1 MTERALADTPRVLV
15 IGYGNPG
22 RQDDGLGP
30 AVALA
35 IEHLGGPRIAAL
47 DAYQL
52 NIEDAID
59 IADHDVV
66 WFVDASLDG
75 PEPFAVHTMAPAASI
90 EFTSH
95 ILRPEALLAIA
106 RQMFGATPEAHL
118 LAIRGYDFE
127 FIEGLTARA
136 TDNLAAAVSMLT
148 GRLGLK
154 DAEVRL

>member
-1 MTERALADTPRVLV
+1 
-15 IGYGNPG
+15 
-22 RQDDGLGP
+22 
-30 AVALA
+30 
-35 IEHLGGPRIAAL
+35 
-47 DAYQL
+47 
-52 NIEDAID
+52 
-59 IADHDVV
+59 
-66 WFVDASLDG
+66 
-75 PEPFAVHTMAPAASI
+75 
-90 EFTSH
+90 
-95 ILRPEALLAIA
+95 LLAIA